1 MSIDLGLR
9 DKTAVV
15 AAASHG
21 LGKACAMRL
30 AQEGANVVIC
40 ARGQEDLVK
49 TTEEISAATGQQVE
63 WVQAD
68 LTRSSD
74 IDVLVDATT
83 VAFGDIDILVT
94 NCGGPVRGGLMT
106 LEDSDWKAAYDGLL
120 MGAVRL
126 IRTAVP
132 HMRNSKAGR
141 IINLTSVAVMQPIDG
156 LMLSNAMRAAVTGMA
171 KTLARELAPFH
182 ITVNNVAPGYTLT
195 NRIYDM
201 AMEQAKEEGTSHEE
215 VMADY
220 HTSIPLKRM
229 ARPEEVADLVAFLAS
244 TRSGYITGATIP
256 IDGGYHLGLI

>member
-1 MSIDLGLR
+1 MDLNLR

-15 AAASHG
+15 TAASHG
-21 LGKACAMRL
+21 IGKACAMRL

-40 ARGQEDLVK
+40 ARGQEALVK

-68 LTRSSD
+68 LTKSGD
-74 IDVLVDATT
+74 IDILIDATT

-94 NCGGPVRGGLMT
+94 NGGGPKRGDFMA
-106 LEDSDWKAAYDGLL
+106 LEESDWKSAYDGLL
-120 MGAVRL
+120 MSTVRL
-126 IRTAVP
+126 IRAAIP
-132 HMRNSKAGR
+132 HMRNSKSGR
-141 IINLTSVAVMQPIDG
+141 IINLTSVAVLQPIDG

-171 KTLARELAPFH
+171 KTLARELAPVN

-195 NRIYDM
+195 NRIYDL
-201 AMEQAKEEGTSHEE
+201 AMEEAKEQGISHEE

-220 HTSIPLKRM
+220 HRSIPLERM
-229 ARPEEVADLVAFLAS
+229 ARPEEIADLVAFLAS
-244 TRSGYITGATIP
+244 SRAGYITGATIP